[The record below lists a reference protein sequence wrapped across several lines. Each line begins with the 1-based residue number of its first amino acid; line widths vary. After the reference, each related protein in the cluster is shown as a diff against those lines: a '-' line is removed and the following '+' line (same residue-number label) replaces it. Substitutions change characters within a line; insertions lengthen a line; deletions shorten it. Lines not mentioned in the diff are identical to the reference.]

1 MRAFMSACAWACCC
15 NSCDALAV
23 MHACAASN
31 LASRQNI
38 QKFCSPTPGHKKLC
52 GPTADVNILRPNR
65 LNMSLQAACMHV
77 RIYVRQRTQ
86 PYANVFFPAV
96 RLNRGECK
104 ATHVLFWR
112 AAREHLCI
120 YIYFFF
126 LRRFALLQT
135 SATSS

>member
-86 PYANVFFPAV
+86 PYANVFFLRYGSTVASAKPHMFCFGGRHESIYV
-96 RLNRGECK
+96 Y
-104 ATHVLFWR
+104 
-112 AAREHLCI
+112 I
-120 YIYFFF
+120 YIFFF